1 MADAVCEH
9 ESFVAGESFPTYD
22 DLEKK
27 LERFKHQ
34 TFTEFWKRD
43 ARSVE
48 SATRRMDRHLKKE
61 LKYYEVTFCCIH
73 GGKSFKPKGKG
84 VRITS

>member
-1 MADAVCEH
+1 MAGTVNEP
-9 ESFVAGESFPTYD
+9 ESFVMGELFQTYD

-27 LERFKHQ
+27 LERYERQ

-43 ARSVE
+43 TRTVE
-48 SATRRMDRHLKKE
+48 SAKKSMDRQLKKE
-61 LKYYEVTFCCIH
+61 LKYYEVKFCCIH

-84 VRITS
+84 IRSTS